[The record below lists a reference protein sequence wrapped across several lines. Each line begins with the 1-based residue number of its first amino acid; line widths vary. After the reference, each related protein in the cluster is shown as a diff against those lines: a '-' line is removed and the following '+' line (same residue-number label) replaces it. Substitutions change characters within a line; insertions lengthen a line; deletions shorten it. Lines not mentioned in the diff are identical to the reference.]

1 MEKIEKRIVVPGEKI
16 GVIEE
21 FIGGSGT
28 YINEYEVISN
38 NLGLLNIDYKSKVA
52 RVEPLNKIET
62 IEKNSYVLCEVKEVQ
77 NSLIFADILSVN
89 KKPLKHPMTGIILP
103 LKIKKEKKPLL
114 SIRDIVIAKVMDNSY
129 GIITL
134 SIKDKDC
141 GALLCFCEFCAS
153 PLKLNKNLYCK
164 KCKIKQ
170 DRKIIKKYYNNFKQI
185 LEWFR
190 LKGHVQLP
198 TIV

>member
-1 MEKIEKRIVVPGEKI
+1 MKKIEKRIVVPGEKI

-21 FIGGSGT
+21 FIGKNGT
-28 YINEYEVISN
+28 YINEYEIISN
-38 NLGLLNIDYKSKVA
+38 NLGLLNVDYKSKIVK
-52 RVEPLNKIET
+52 VEPLNKIET
-62 IEKNSYVLCEVKEVQ
+62 IEKSSYVLCEVKEVQ
-77 NSLIFADILSVN
+77 NSLIFVDILSVN
-89 KKPLKHPMTGIILP
+89 KRPLKHPMTGIILP
-103 LKIKKEKKPLL
+103 LKIKKGKKEEKKSLL
-114 SIRDIVIAKVMDNSY
+114 SIGDIAIAKVIDNSY

-134 SIKDKDC
+134 SIKDKEC

-170 DRKIIKKYYNNFKQI
+170 DRKIMKKYYNNFKQI

-190 LKGHVQLP
+190 LK
-198 TIV
+198 